1 MISKLISNNSTDLL
15 CERDAAITLCI
26 APNTLQ
32 VWRSTGRYGLPFI
45 KIGSKVRYRREDL
58 NKWLQDRTRS
68 TGATA

>member
-1 MISKLISNNSTDLL
+1 MITHLINNHATELL
-15 CERDAAITLCI
+15 SEREAAETLCL

-58 NKWLQDRTRS
+58 QRWLEDRTRS
-68 TGATA
+68 SGTTV